1 MQETT
6 VTAVATSTPNEGDD
20 DLPAFLKTVSA
31 SCPPSTE
38 ATPPVRRRPLPPPER
53 QHVATGKI
61 VGASLLCFVV
71 DPVWSRVYFLL
82 GKERKM
88 HNWRQGSEKWSD
100 FGGKT
105 SPGAPTA
112 EETAAKEFW
121 EESLAVVKY
130 FADDALPRKHY
141 GDIARS
147 LRRGEYLFQIQIL
160 FGTATDPRHHV
171 TFVKQ
176 IPWDPHVVFRFNK
189 CRRRLMLHRNLTVPP
204 SLDDDDDDD
213 KLMLRCHPCLV
224 TEVARHCQHRRRPRR
239 VCRTMPPLSSS
250 SLSSA
255 GNCTGPTTTELLL
268 LDRGCRSWH
277 VVVSAAS
284 SSTDAPAEGPD
295 AWMTPHRRRRTRTLP
310 PRSSKPHRPLATD
323 AVSRPTRDDFFE
335 KQAVGF
341 WSIPQLQRA
350 VELKGVLL
358 KRDGKTEKC
367 RASFTT
373 LLELVLSEL
382 AFLRPDVF

>member
-1 MQETT
+1 
-6 VTAVATSTPNEGDD
+6 
-20 DLPAFLKTVSA
+20 
-31 SCPPSTE
+31 
-38 ATPPVRRRPLPPPER
+38 
-53 QHVATGKI
+53 
-61 VGASLLCFVV
+61 
-71 DPVWSRVYFLL
+71 
-82 GKERKM
+82 M

-105 SPGAPTA
+105 SLVAPTA

-130 FADDALPRKHY
+130 FADDVLPRTQY
-141 GDIARS
+141 SDITRS

-160 FGTATDPRHHV
+160 FGTASDPRHHV

-189 CRRRLMLHRNLTVPP
+189 CRRRLMLRSPP
-204 SLDDDDDDD
+204 PPHAAAGDENDDDDDAE
-213 KLMLRCHPCLV
+213 MLLRWHPCLASMATA
-224 TEVARHCQHRRRPRR
+224 TETETAARPRPHHRRPRR
-239 VCRTMPPLSSS
+239 VCRTMPTS
-250 SLSSA
+250 SLSS
-255 GNCTGPTTTELLL
+255 GNGAVAELLL
-268 LDRGCRSWH
+268 LNRGSKSWH
-277 VVVSAAS
+277 VVVGAT
-284 SSTDAPAEGPD
+284 STDASSFVDDPD

-310 PRSSKPHRPLATD
+310 SRRPPHDWRAPAVPPSPSPLKQRSA
-323 AVSRPTRDDFFE
+323 RDDFFE

-382 AFLRPDVF
+382 AFLRPDIF